1 MKEIKGFGIIKDSFK
16 TKQVRYGGYAV
27 LITLAVVVG
36 LILVN
41 LIISQFSLQID
52 LTDSKIFSLSDQ
64 SVQVLDQISTPV
76 NIYGLWQPGQ
86 ENTAI
91 TSVIDLYSAKNSNI
105 RFQSMDPDKNPGFLV
120 KYDKDQTGISRGS
133 VIVEGEK
140 GFRIITPSDMYDYTS
155 TQSGG
160 YNLTGVSIER
170 RLTSA
175 LLFVGTG
182 VTPAVYEISGHGEY
196 SLEVLAMKETVEREN
211 YSLQSLNLIT
221 TDIPGDA
228 SALIVNAP
236 KSDLSKGEADKI
248 LAYLDKGGRL
258 LILADYRI
266 RELPV
271 INEMLSSYGIRFDY
285 GVVQE
290 NDQSYLAGAAF
301 VEIPDLQDHDITKPM
316 IERNTMVI
324 VPYPMGVSELAAKRR
339 TIKVSPLLLSSTNS
353 WVRTDLN
360 ETSDTRISSDI
371 PGPVYVAA
379 AVTDPEYIQGEEAQ
393 VRIVA
398 IAAGTLLEPISAYQ
412 QIPGN
417 LDFFMNS
424 LTWLED
430 RPEALSVRSKS
441 LYLLPMRLNGLQM
454 IIFGLIFVAL
464 IPLAFFVSG
473 LVTWLRRRHL

>member
-27 LITLAVVVG
+27 LISLAVVVG
-36 LILVN
+36 LILLN
-41 LIISQFSLQID
+41 LIVSQFSPQID

-64 SVQVLDQISTPV
+64 SIQVLEQIKTPV

-91 TSVIDLYSAKNSNI
+91 TSVIDLYRAKNPNVH
-105 RFQSMDPDKNPGFLV
+105 FEAMDPDKNPGFLV

-133 VIVEGEK
+133 VIVEGDK
-140 GFRIITPSDMYDYTS
+140 GFRIIAPSDMYDYTT

-160 YNLTGVSIER
+160 YNVTGVAIER

-182 VTPAVYEISGHGEY
+182 VTPKIYEITGHNEWPLE
-196 SLEVLAMKETVEREN
+196 SLALKDTVEHEN
-211 YSLQSLNLIT
+211 YLLDSLNLIT
-221 TDIPGDA
+221 SNVPDDA
-228 SALIVNAP
+228 SSLIINAP
-236 KSDLSKGEADKI
+236 KEDLSRGEAEKI
-248 LAYLDKGGRL
+248 LAYLEKGGRL
-258 LILADYRI
+258 MILADYRL
-266 RELPV
+266 RQLSV
-271 INEMLSSYGIRFDY
+271 LNDMLASYGIKFDY

-290 NDQSYLAGAAF
+290 NDQSYLAGSAF
-301 VEIPDLQDHDITKPM
+301 AEIPALQDHDITKPM
-316 IERNTMVI
+316 VEKNAMVI
-324 VPYPMGVSELAAKRR
+324 APYSMGVSETAAKRR
-339 TIKVSPLLLSSTNS
+339 SIKVTPLLLSSANS
-353 WVRTDLN
+353 WLRTDLD
-360 ETSDTRISSDI
+360 ETSQARVSSDI
-371 PGPVYVAA
+371 IGPVTIAA
-379 AVTDPEYIQGEEAQ
+379 AVTDPEYIQGTEPQ
-393 VRIVA
+393 VRIIAV
-398 IAAGTLLEPISAYQ
+398 AAGSLLEPLSMFG

-417 LDFFMNS
+417 LDFFMNG

-441 LYLLPMRLNGLQM
+441 LFLLPMRLNGLQM

>member
-1 MKEIKGFGIIKDSFK
+1 MKSIKGFGIIKDSFK

-36 LILVN
+36 LILLN
-41 LIISQFSLQID
+41 LVVSQFSPQID

-64 SVQVLDQISTPV
+64 SVQVLDQIKTPV
-76 NIYGLWQPGQ
+76 NIYGLWPPGQ
-86 ENTAI
+86 ENTAL
-91 TSVIDLYSAKNSNI
+91 TSVIDLYRSKNANV
-105 RFQSMDPDKNPGFLV
+105 RFEAMDPDKNPGFLV
-120 KYDKDQTGISRGS
+120 RYDKDQTGISRGS

-140 GFRIITPSDMYDYTS
+140 GFRIIAPAEMYDYTS

-160 YNLTGVSIER
+160 YNLTGVAIER

-182 VTPAVYEISGHGEY
+182 VTPVIYEITGHNEWPLE
-196 SLEVLAMKETVEREN
+196 SLALKDTVEREN
-211 YSLQSLNLIT
+211 YSLGSLNLIT
-221 TDIPGDA
+221 SNIPDDA
-228 SALIVNAP
+228 SSLIINAP
-236 KSDLSKGEADKI
+236 KEDLSRGEADKI

-258 LILADYRI
+258 LVLADYRV
-266 RELPV
+266 RQLSV
-271 INEMLSSYGIRFDY
+271 MNEMLASYGIKFDY
-285 GVVQE
+285 GVIQE

-301 VEIPDLQDHDITKPM
+301 AEIPDLQDHDITKPM
-316 IERNTMVI
+316 MEKDAMLI
-324 VPYPMGVSELAAKRR
+324 VPYAMGVSETAVKRR
-339 TIKVSPLLLSSTNS
+339 SIRVTPLLLSSANS
-353 WVRTDLN
+353 WLRTDLD
-360 ETSDTRISSDI
+360 ETSPARVSSDI
-371 PGPVYVAA
+371 GGPVPMAA
-379 AVTDPEYIQGEEAQ
+379 AVTDPEYIQGGEAQ

-398 IAAGTLLEPISAYQ
+398 IAAGSLLEPLSMYG

-441 LYLLPMRLNGLQM
+441 LFLLPMRLNGLQM